1 MYKTLTSLK
10 KLSSSTKT
18 LCSVESILDSVK
30 IGVLPSLN
38 ITSQYSDKP
47 SHKRDYFVHKKK
59 EEGTDGERN
68 IDIDYLANRF
78 KMFPDKNTPSL
89 LFDGVPFSQLPIC
102 CIRTTPNN
110 TIISVTDYDGKVMR
124 TNSCGL
130 EGYKNAKK
138 GTNIAAQQTAIS
150 IGSKTVKSGIK
161 NVRVC
166 IQGLGP
172 GRASSIKG
180 LEMSG
185 LNIISVTDVTRI
197 SWNPPRPRKVRRV

>member
-68 IDIDYLANRF
+68 IDIDYLANR
-78 KMFPDKNTPSL
+78 
-89 LFDGVPFSQLPIC
+89 
-102 CIRTTPNN
+102 
-110 TIISVTDYDGKVMR
+110 
-124 TNSCGL
+124 
-130 EGYKNAKK
+130 
-138 GTNIAAQQTAIS
+138 
-150 IGSKTVKSGIK
+150 
-161 NVRVC
+161 
-166 IQGLGP
+166 
-172 GRASSIKG
+172 
-180 LEMSG
+180 
-185 LNIISVTDVTRI
+185 
-197 SWNPPRPRKVRRV
+197 